1 MARRNTFTIHR
12 NNSTPRANPPNT
24 LAVNQHSDILM
35 MNTEETS
42 LRANVS
48 MERRTQIPTSIIAR
62 PQRLEAARER
72 IRSVCAERNYFSP
85 VFQLVRYDYSEGL
98 CPPHP
103 SQVQHDLQKMFE
115 KFFALGSPTGDAVY
129 EDILLKVWETANDG
143 HLHFDWETF

>member
-1 MARRNTFTIHR
+1 
-12 NNSTPRANPPNT
+12 
-24 LAVNQHSDILM
+24 
-35 MNTEETS
+35 
-42 LRANVS
+42 
-48 MERRTQIPTSIIAR
+48 
-62 PQRLEAARER
+62 
-72 IRSVCAERNYFSP
+72 VCAERNYFSP

-143 HLHFDWETF
+143 HLHFDWETFQETAGKGVRELREQGYLIEFET

>member
-1 MARRNTFTIHR
+1 M
-12 NNSTPRANPPNT
+12 
-24 LAVNQHSDILM
+24 LV

-48 MERRTQIPTSIIAR
+48 VEHPTRIPISAVATS
-62 PQRLEAARER
+62 QRLEAARER
-72 IRSVCAERNYFSP
+72 IILVCSERNYFSP

-115 KFFALGSPTGDAVY
+115 KFLALGSATADAAY
-129 EDILLKVWETANDG
+129 EDISLKVWEMANDE
-143 HLHFDWETF
+143 HLHFDWETFQETAGRGVRDLREQGYLIEFDT